1 MRCFLNLRNWFQLR
15 PTQIFNRPESTLPA
29 DLFGVMA
36 ILPSKIA
43 HGRLY
48 RRP

>member
-1 MRCFLNLRNWFQLR
+1 MFLNLRNWFQLH

-29 DLFGVMA
+29 DLFGVMT

-43 HGRLY
+43 PGEVSV
-48 RRP
+48 